1 MSAKFADTVI
11 AMAPQPSADY
21 QSTLRRGYGSLAVI
35 LLVLFG
41 VSFFARIDSG
51 VVAAGAISVESNRK
65 TVQHLEGGIVSEILV
80 RDGDV
85 VKQGDVLMR
94 LDQTRSAAS
103 EELYRKQQAIALALE
118 SRLLAQV
125 ERRESLV
132 FPPAVN
138 TVASD
143 PMVQSA
149 LVDNQRQ
156 FEGRRSTFISAMS
169 VLESQAL
176 QAQKDMSQARSD
188 KQTVEQQ
195 LASVQQE
202 LAPLE
207 ELLTRGLVPKTRVT
221 TLQRQEQQLQGMSS
235 KADIDLARST
245 ERVVELES
253 KQKQLRQEYSQEA
266 ATAIPEV
273 RKTLSDLQQ
282 QLVIA
287 RDTLKRVDIFAPV
300 AGTVQQLR
308 IFTIGGVIRPGDP
321 VVDIVPDSA
330 KLVVRARVS
339 PIDVDRVRPGMPV
352 EIRLPQFQNYQSEVM
367 RGEVRNIS
375 RDTLLDETNRQPYYA
390 MEADVDRSSIP
401 ADINSKLV
409 AGMSTEVIVPTGE
422 RTLIQYLLSPL
433 LNRLAVSM
441 RER

>member
-1 MSAKFADTVI
+1 MSAKFDDTVI

-21 QSTLRRGYGSLAVI
+21 QSTLRRGYGSLALI

-118 SRLLAQV
+118 ARLLAQV

-138 TVASD
+138 TLASD

-156 FEGRRSTFISAMS
+156 FEGRRNTFISAMS

-330 KLVVRARVS
+330 KLVVKARVS

-401 ADINSKLV
+401 AEINSKLV

-422 RTLIQYLLSPL
+422 RTLMQYLLSPL

>member
-1 MSAKFADTVI
+1 MSAKFDDTVI

-118 SRLLAQV
+118 ARLLAQV

-138 TVASD
+138 TLASD

-308 IFTIGGVIRPGDP
+308 IFTIGGVIRAGDP

-330 KLVVRARVS
+330 KLVVKARVS

-367 RGEVRNIS
+367 RGEVRNVS

-401 ADINSKLV
+401 AEINSKLV

-422 RTLIQYLLSPL
+422 RTLMQYLLSPL

>member
-1 MSAKFADTVI
+1 MSARFDDTVI
-11 AMAPQPSADY
+11 AMAPTPSSDY
-21 QSTLRRGYGSLAVI
+21 RGTLRRGYGSLAVI
-35 LLVLFG
+35 LALLFG
-41 VSFFARIDSG
+41 VCFFARVDSA

-85 VKQGDVLMR
+85 VKQGDVIMR

-125 ERRESLV
+125 ERREALV

-138 TVASD
+138 VLASD

-156 FEGRRSTFISAMS
+156 FEGRRSTFLSAMS
-169 VLESQAL
+169 VLQSQSSQAE
-176 QAQKDMSQARSD
+176 KDRNQARSD
-188 KQTVEQQ
+188 KLIASQQ
-195 LASVQQE
+195 LDSIQRE
-202 LAPLE
+202 LRPLE
-207 ELLTRGLVPKTRVT
+207 ELLTRGLVPLPRVT
-221 TLQRQEQQLQGMSS
+221 ALQRQEQQLQGMIS

-245 ERVVELES
+245 ERVVEIDS

-266 ATAIPEV
+266 ASAIPDV
-273 RKTLSDLQQ
+273 RKTLSDVQQ
-282 QLVIA
+282 QLVLA

-321 VVDIVPDSA
+321 VVDIVPDSV
-330 KLVVRARVS
+330 KLVVKARVS
-339 PIDVDRVRPGMPV
+339 PIDVDRVRPGMAV
-352 EIRLPQFQNYQSEVM
+352 ELRLPQFQKYQSEVM
-367 RGEVRNIS
+367 RGEVRSIS
-375 RDTLLDETNRQPYYA
+375 RDTLMDEASHQPYYA
-390 MEADVDRSSIP
+390 MEADVDRSSVP

-409 AGMSTEVIVPTGE
+409 AGMSTEVVVPTGE
-422 RTLIQYLLSPL
+422 RTIMQYLVSPL
-433 LNRLAVSM
+433 INRMAVAL

>member
-1 MSAKFADTVI
+1 MSARFDDTVI
-11 AMAPQPSADY
+11 AMAPLPSADY
-21 QSTLRRGYGSLAVI
+21 RGTLRRGYGSLAVI
-35 LLVLFG
+35 LAVLFG
-41 VSFFARIDSG
+41 VCFFARVDSG
-51 VVAAGAISVESNRK
+51 VVAPGSISVESNRK

-85 VKQGDVLMR
+85 VKQGDVIMR

-125 ERRESLV
+125 ERRETLV

-138 TVASD
+138 GLASD

-149 LVDNQRQ
+149 LIDNQRQ
-156 FEGRRSTFISAMS
+156 FEGRRSTYLSAMS
-169 VLESQAL
+169 VLESQSS
-176 QAQKDMSQARSD
+176 QAEKDMNQARSD
-188 KQTVEQQ
+188 KQTAAQQ
-195 LASVQQE
+195 LDSIQRE
-202 LAPLE
+202 LRPLE
-207 ELLTRGLVPKTRVT
+207 ELLTRGLVPLPRVT
-221 TLQRQEQQLQGMSS
+221 GLQRQEQQLQGMSA

-245 ERVVELES
+245 ERVVEIDS

-273 RKTLSDLQQ
+273 RKTLSDVQQ
-282 QLVIA
+282 QLVLA
-287 RDTLKRVDIFAPV
+287 RDTLKRVDILAPV

-321 VVDIVPDSA
+321 VVDIAPESV
-330 KLVVRARVS
+330 KLVVKARVS
-339 PIDVDRVRPGMPV
+339 PIDVDRVRAGMPV
-352 EIRLPQFQNYQSEVM
+352 ELRLPQFQKYQSEVM
-367 RGEVRNIS
+367 RGEVRSIS
-375 RDTLLDETNRQPYYA
+375 RDTLLDETNHQPYYA

-409 AGMSTEVIVPTGE
+409 AGMQTEVVVPTGE
-422 RTLIQYLLSPL
+422 RTVMQYLVSPL
-433 LNRLAVSM
+433 INRMAVAL